1 MKFEG
6 RLQGRE
12 ITPRDARIDVKY
24 DAQVRFGSAAIDAM
38 ILNVSSKGFRLH
50 AAEELEPGMDVT
62 LEVEKLET
70 VRGHIRWTCGPDYG
84 RAFICVEDGEPDM
97 NDIACVSFIK
107 ARGFAEWYRYAM
119 KQRGYSAG
127 GTRS

>member
-62 LEVEKLET
+62 LEVEKLEP
-70 VRGHIRWTCGPDYG
+70 VRGQIRWTCGQESG
-84 RAFICVEDGEPDM
+84 GVFLEA
-97 NDIACVSFIK
+97 IAL
-107 ARGFAEWYRYAM
+107 
-119 KQRGYSAG
+119 
-127 GTRS
+127 

>member
-6 RLQGRE
+6 RLQGRD
-12 ITPRDARIDVKY
+12 ITTRDTRIDVKY

-62 LEVEKLET
+62 LEVEKLEP
-70 VRGHIRWTCGPDYG
+70 VRGQIRWTRGQESG
-84 RAFICVEDGEPDM
+84 GVFLEA
-97 NDIACVSFIK
+97 IAL
-107 ARGFAEWYRYAM
+107 
-119 KQRGYSAG
+119 
-127 GTRS
+127 